1 LDLSDNTLELPVPLE
16 RLPALTELD
25 LRRAGLEE
33 VPASVCGLASLQ
45 KLSLAGNALGA
56 LPAELAQL
64 VQLTALDLSSTGLTK
79 LPLGICELTSLQ
91 DLNIGSNALGN
102 LPAELAQLTELTSL
116 DLSHVGLTEVPPVIC
131 GMASLRSLKLSGNPL
146 PSLPLAFLQLSQLAE
161 LHLDGDAGLANVAS
175 ILGESGVQGVF
186 RYLTD
191 LYDDPTPSF
200 SLKLVLV
207 RPCFLLRSVI

>member
-1 LDLSDNTLELPVPLE
+1 M
-16 RLPALTELD
+16 
-25 LRRAGLEE
+25 
-33 VPASVCGLASLQ
+33 
-45 KLSLAGNALGA
+45 
-56 LPAELAQL
+56 
-64 VQLTALDLSSTGLTK
+64 
-79 LPLGICELTSLQ
+79 TSLQ

-102 LPAELAQLTELTSL
+102 LPAELAQLTELTTL

-161 LHLDGDAGLANVAS
+161 LHLDGEAGLANVAS